1 MKQEFGYHNPDFLFA
16 EFAVEKN
23 RMNKITYG
31 NHQRSKI
38 YSSVFF
44 MWKMKIGTKNA
55 GLFPNEKLE
64 TFGNKHFQKVPFR
77 GKKL

>member
-1 MKQEFGYHNPDFLFA
+1 
-16 EFAVEKN
+16 
-23 RMNKITYG
+23 
-31 NHQRSKI
+31 
-38 YSSVFF
+38 

>member
-1 MKQEFGYHNPDFLFA
+1 
-16 EFAVEKN
+16 
-23 RMNKITYG
+23 
-31 NHQRSKI
+31 
-38 YSSVFF
+38 

-64 TFGNKHFQKVPFR
+64 TFGNKYFQKVPSG